1 MVGKGNFMTAAPS
14 AIAAQIAQSRT
25 DFAFSTIKANA
36 EAEKQIADLLQ
47 SAISSVPNSP
57 IRGVNV
63 NIKA

>member
-1 MVGKGNFMTAAPS
+1 MTAAPS